1 MSIFF
6 NNLDIGIISVDSIDI
21 AILIHLKMKTA
32 YNKDIPYNDLP
43 DLPPKNNLETT
54 AIFKATI
61 KANKLL
67 AELKG
72 YCQTLP
78 YPQMLLNTVVLQE
91 SKESN
96 AIENIVTTQDELY
109 KATLMGDAIKNQ
121 AAKEVLQYREAI
133 YWGIAELQKNNL
145 ITTNLLVGLMQRLR
159 GSSENIRKNTG
170 TKLGNPINNEIVY
183 TPPEGENIIRDK
195 LSKLEIFIND
205 TTYSDLDPLIKMAL
219 IHYQFEAIH
228 PFSDGNGRTGR
239 ILNVLYLIQ
248 QELLGLPVLYLSHY
262 IIQNKSD
269 YYRLLKSI
277 TEENNWEE
285 WVLFVVNGVA
295 ETSETTLRK
304 INAILELKAT
314 TETKA
319 KSALNSSYSKEL
331 VDLLFSYPYIKIKV
345 LEDNNIAK
353 RQTASEY
360 LKKLESNKILNS
372 IKIGNEIYYIN
383 QKLIDIL
390 SK

>member
-1 MSIFF
+1 
-6 NNLDIGIISVDSIDI
+6 
-21 AILIHLKMKTA
+21 MKTFDK
-32 YNKDIPYNDLP
+32 NLPYNDLP
-43 DLPPKNNLETT
+43 NLPPKVNLETT

-61 KANKLL
+61 RANKLL

-78 YPQMLLNTVVLQE
+78 YPQLLLNTIVLQE

-109 KATLMGDAIKNQ
+109 KATLMGDAVKNH
-121 AAKEVLQYREAI
+121 AAKEVLQYREAM
-133 YWGIAELQKNNL
+133 YWSIDELHKNKI
-145 ITTNLLVGLMQRLR
+145 ITTNLMVGIMQRLR
-159 GSSENIRKNTG
+159 NSSENIRKNPG
-170 TKLGNPINNEIVY
+170 TKLANPINNNIVY
-183 TPPEGENIIRDK
+183 TPPEGEDVIREK
-195 LSKLEIFIND
+195 LAKLEIFIND
-205 TTYSDLDPLIKMAL
+205 GEFSDLDPLIKMAL

-262 IIQNKSD
+262 IIQNKPD

-277 TEENNWEE
+277 TEDNNWEE

-295 ETSETTLRK
+295 QTSEMTLRK
-304 INAILELKAT
+304 INAILELKLQ
-314 TETKA
+314 TEVKA
-319 KSALNSSYSKEL
+319 KEALNSSYSKEL

-345 LEDNNIAK
+345 LEDNKIAK

-360 LKKLESNKILNS
+360 LKKLETKKILSS

-383 QKLIDIL
+383 KSLIEIL

>member
-1 MSIFF
+1 
-6 NNLDIGIISVDSIDI
+6 
-21 AILIHLKMKTA
+21 MKTKFD
-32 YNKDIPYNDLP
+32 KDFAYNDLP
-43 DLPPKNNLETT
+43 HLPPNKNLETT

-78 YPQMLLNTVVLQE
+78 NPQMLLNTIVLQE

-109 KATLMGDAIKNQ
+109 KATLMGDGVKNQ

-133 YWGIAELQKNNL
+133 YWGIDELKKNNL
-145 ITTNLLVGLMQRLR
+145 ITTNLLIGLMQRLR
-159 GSSENIRKNTG
+159 GSNENIRKNTG
-170 TKLGNPINNEIVY
+170 TKLANPTNNQVVY
-183 TPPEGENIIRDK
+183 TPPEGETIIRDK

-205 TTYSDLDPLIKMAL
+205 SEFSDLDPLIKTAL

-239 ILNVLYLIQ
+239 ILNILYLIQ
-248 QELLGLPVLYLSHY
+248 QELLGLPVLYLSGY

-269 YYRLLKSI
+269 YYRLLREI
-277 TEENNWEE
+277 TENENWEE
-285 WVLFVVNGVA
+285 WVLFIINGIS
-295 ETSETTLRK
+295 ETSAMTLSK
-304 INAILELKAT
+304 IHNILQLKENT
-314 TETKA
+314 INKA
-319 KSALNSSYSKEL
+319 KEALKSSYSKEL
-331 VDLLFSYPYIKIKV
+331 IDLLFSHPYIKIKV

-360 LKKLESNKILNS
+360 LQKLEKSGILLS
-372 IKIGNEIYYIN
+372 IKIGKETYYIN
-383 QKLIDIL
+383 HKLIDIL

>member
-1 MSIFF
+1 
-6 NNLDIGIISVDSIDI
+6 
-21 AILIHLKMKTA
+21 MKTFDK
-32 YNKDIPYNDLP
+32 NLPYNDLP
-43 DLPPKNNLETT
+43 NLPPKVNLETT

-61 KANKLL
+61 RANKLL

-78 YPQMLLNTVVLQE
+78 YPQLLLNTIVLQE

-109 KATLMGDAIKNQ
+109 KATLMGDAVKNH
-121 AAKEVLQYREAI
+121 AAKEVLQYREAM
-133 YWGIAELQKNNL
+133 YWSIDELHRTKI
-145 ITTNLLVGLMQRLR
+145 ITTNLMVGIMQRLR
-159 GSSENIRKNTG
+159 NTSENIRKNPG
-170 TKLGNPINNEIVY
+170 TKLANPINNNIVY
-183 TPPEGENIIRDK
+183 TPPEGEDIIREK
-195 LSKLEIFIND
+195 LAKLEVFIND
-205 TTYSDLDPLIKMAL
+205 GQFSDLDPLIKMAL

-262 IIQNKSD
+262 IIQNKPD

-277 TEENNWEE
+277 TEDNNWEE
-285 WVLFVVNGVA
+285 WVLFVINGVA
-295 ETSETTLRK
+295 QTSEMTLRK
-304 INAILELKAT
+304 INAILELKLQ
-314 TETKA
+314 TEVKA
-319 KSALNSSYSKEL
+319 KEALNSSYSKEL

-345 LEDNNIAK
+345 LEDNKIAK

-360 LKKLESNKILNS
+360 LKKLEAKKILSS

-383 QKLIDIL
+383 KSLIEIL

>member
-1 MSIFF
+1 MTKF
-6 NNLDIGIISVDSIDI
+6 NRDLP
-21 AILIHLKMKTA
+21 
-32 YNKDIPYNDLP
+32 YNKLP

-61 KANKLL
+61 RANKLL

-78 YPQMLLNTVVLQE
+78 YPHLLLNTIVLQE

-133 YWGIAELQKNNL
+133 YWGIEELQKNNL

-159 GSSENIRKNTG
+159 GSSEGIRKNTG
-170 TKLGNPINNEIVY
+170 TKLGNPSNNQIVY
-183 TPPEGENIIRDK
+183 TPPEGEQIIREK
-195 LSKLEIFIND
+195 LSKLEVFIND
-205 TTYSDLDPLIKMAL
+205 NEFSDLDPLIKMAL

-269 YYRLLKSI
+269 YYRLLKSV

-285 WVLFVVNGVA
+285 WILFVVNGVA
-295 ETSETTLRK
+295 ETSKMTLQK
-304 INAILELKAT
+304 INAILELKA
-314 TETKA
+314 
-319 KSALNSSYSKEL
+319 SAEIRVKEVLKSSYSKEL
-331 VDLLFSYPYIKIKV
+331 VDLLFSHPYIKIKV
-345 LEDNNIAK
+345 LQDYNIAK

-360 LKKLESNKILNS
+360 LKKIEADGLLGSV
-372 IKIGNEIYYIN
+372 KIGNEIYYIN
-383 QKLIDIL
+383 KKLIDVL
-390 SK
+390 SKE

>member
-1 MSIFF
+1 MTKF
-6 NNLDIGIISVDSIDI
+6 DKD
-21 AILIHLKMKTA
+21 TP
-32 YNKDIPYNDLP
+32 YNKLP
-43 DLPPKNNLETT
+43 DLPPKNNLETV

-61 KANKLL
+61 RANKLL

-78 YPQMLLNTVVLQE
+78 YPQLLLNTIVLQE

-133 YWGIAELQKNNL
+133 YWGIEELEKNNL

-159 GSSENIRKNTG
+159 GSQEGIRKNTG
-170 TKLGNPINNEIVY
+170 TKLGNPTNNQIVY
-183 TPPEGENIIRDK
+183 TPPEGENIIREK
-195 LSKLEIFIND
+195 LAKLEIFIND
-205 TTYSDLDPLIKMAL
+205 EEFSDLDPLIKMAM

-248 QELLGLPVLYLSHY
+248 QKLLGLPVLYLSHY
-262 IIQNKSD
+262 IIQNKAD

-285 WVLFVVNGVA
+285 WILFVVNGIA
-295 ETSETTLRK
+295 ETSKMTLQK
-304 INAILELKAT
+304 INAILELKVE
-314 TETKA
+314 TEVRA
-319 KSALNSSYSKEL
+319 KEILKSSYSKEL
-331 VDLLFSYPYIKIKV
+331 VDLLFSHPYIKIKV
-345 LEDNNIAK
+345 LEENNIAK

-360 LKKLESNKILNS
+360 LKKLEADGILQS
-372 IKIGNEIYYIN
+372 IIIGKETYYIN
-383 QKLIDIL
+383 QKLIEVL

>member
-1 MSIFF
+1 MTNF
-6 NNLDIGIISVDSIDI
+6 NKNV
-21 AILIHLKMKTA
+21 
-32 YNKDIPYNDLP
+32 PYNGLP
-43 DLPPKNNLETT
+43 DLPPKINLESTS
-54 AIFKATI
+54 IFKATI
-61 KANKLL
+61 RANKLL

-72 YCQTLP
+72 YCQILP
-78 YPQMLLNTVVLQE
+78 YPKLLLNTIVLQE

-109 KATLMGDAIKNQ
+109 KATLMDGVVKNQ

-133 YWGIAELQKNNL
+133 YWGIEELQKNNL

-159 GSSENIRKNTG
+159 GSTDNIRKNVG
-170 TKLGNPINNEIVY
+170 TKLGNPINNEIIY
-183 TPPEGENIIRDK
+183 TPPEGEKIIRDK

-205 TTYSDLDPLIKMAL
+205 SEFSNLDPLIKMAL

-248 QELLGLPVLYLSHY
+248 QGLLGLPVLYLSNY

-269 YYRLLKSI
+269 YYRLLKSV
-277 TEENNWEE
+277 TEENNWES

-295 ETSETTLRK
+295 ETSETTLKK
-304 INAILELKAT
+304 INAILELKIS
-314 TETKA
+314 TEVKV
-319 KSALNSSYSKEL
+319 KEVLKSSYSKEL
-331 VDLLFSYPYIKIKV
+331 VDLLFSHPYIKIKV
-345 LEDNNIAK
+345 LEDYNIAK

-360 LKKLESNKILNS
+360 LKKLKSFNILVS
-372 IKIGNEIYYIN
+372 TKIGNEIYYIN
-383 QKLIDIL
+383 KKLIDVL